1 MLRGI
6 RDRTKLYLV
15 SLGIV
20 ASALLLTL
28 LLKPLLGTTNVPLF
42 YAAVAISAWYGG
54 MEAGLVATLLSTLA
68 IQYFF
73 IPPLHNLGINDLT
86 HVVRLIVF
94 VLVTLIISSLN
105 SELRAAKQRIEKSML
120 KLKASEEQYRLI
132 VDTAYEGIWKYNS
145 EARTE
150 YVNQRLAEMLGYTS
164 EEMLGRQ
171 VFDFMDRDRRVQAE
185 QILQRR
191 KQGIK
196 EQYDFCFRCKDGSE
210 LWAIVTSSPIINQ
223 NGESIGGIAM
233 LTDVTERKQA
243 ELALKESETRFRSIV
258 ESDMIGIAFW
268 ESDGSIKD
276 PNAAFLKII
285 GYREADFIDKKIR
298 WQDLTPAEYFHL
310 DAIALTEIKTN
321 RFCTPF
327 EKEYIRKDGSR
338 VPILIGGGSFKGY
351 TDKGAFFVLD
361 ITKRKLAEK
370 ALRQTESRLNHLV
383 ESNLIG
389 ITFADFN
396 GNVIEANDAW
406 LNILGYTRSEV
417 LSGKINVLEI
427 TPPEYRHL
435 DQEAMAEMKLTKKY
449 SPFEKEYIR
458 KDGSRIPV
466 LVGTAYIPGDERVAI
481 GFLIDLSE
489 RKQIEKA
496 IKQSENRFRTL
507 VEQAPLS
514 IQILA
519 PDGRTIQVNRAW
531 EELWGISI
539 DKIPDYNM
547 LEDQQLVEKGIM
559 PYIKQAFAGEAVQIP
574 PIKYDPNESLPN
586 RTINQDPIRWVSAV
600 AYPVKN
606 EDGSIREI
614 VLIHEDMTAR
624 KWAEDALKEREA
636 ELSLITNTVPV
647 LISYIDA
654 EQRYRFNNQKY
665 QEWLGNSPTEI
676 YGKHIQEVV
685 GVAAYEKVLPYIKTV
700 LSGQQ
705 VSFESEI
712 YYPKLGKRYV
722 SITYVPQFGDNKKV
736 QGFVALISDLTE
748 RKQAEDAIRE
758 SEERFRIMADTA
770 PVLIWMS
777 GLDKLCYYFNKPWLD
792 FTGRTLEEDLGN
804 GWLEIVHPEDLQ
816 RCLDTYTNS
825 FDARQEFQMEYRLK
839 RFDGEYRWLLDK
851 GIPRFLPDGTFIG
864 YIGSCADISD
874 VYNELRLR
882 KLAEA
887 ELQATNKTLQ
897 ALIKACPLAITVFD
911 FNGIVK
917 LWNPAAESIFGWSE
931 QEAIGQFI
939 PPVAEDKQQEFIANL
954 DAIKQGQQFIGLEAR
969 RQTKSGVMIDVAL
982 WAALLQDSQGNLNCM
997 SIIADITKRKQ
1008 LEAERTKLL
1017 ELEQAARIVAVNEA
1031 ARSAAAQQ
1039 RLAFLADASRV
1050 LSSSL
1055 DFKTILSS
1063 IADLVVPRIADF
1075 CFFDA
1080 VTPENKIERVVWRH
1094 ADPTKK
1100 EWFDQVQYHV
1110 PPQEI
1115 RFHPVTSV
1123 LLTGKAQFIPEVS
1136 DAWFQKIAINSEHLD
1151 FLRSLNIRSLITVPI
1166 LAHDRILGTLTF
1178 CVIDQSHRS
1187 YTQDDL
1193 LLAYDL
1199 AHRAALALDNA
1210 NLYSEAQ
1217 GANRMKDEFLAT
1229 LSHEL
1234 RTPLNAMVGWTQLL
1248 RTRTFD
1254 QKTSARA
1261 LETIDRN
1268 TKSLAQLIEDV
1279 LDVSRIITG
1288 KLQLKT
1294 NPIELVPVIE
1304 AAIET
1309 LQAAANAKGITIE
1322 CLLNPTGKVLGDPN
1336 RLQQVAW
1343 NLLSNAVKFTPQGGR
1358 VEVRLEQI
1366 HSHVHIKIIDT
1377 GKGIKS
1383 EFLPYVF
1390 ERFRQAD
1397 NSITRLYGGL
1407 GLGLAIVRHL
1417 VELHG
1422 GTVHAESEGEG
1433 KGATFVVILPAI
1445 AHHHHQVKPQRSKN
1459 EQTLDLSLPT
1469 DNVSFSLLCGLH
1481 ILVVDD
1487 EPDARE
1493 LLIAILG
1500 DYGAEVTAASSA
1512 SEAFELLQK
1521 LQPNVLVSDI
1531 GMPEEDGY
1539 ALIRKIR
1546 ALHPEQGGKIP
1557 AIALTAYAR
1566 TEDRTQAILAGFQ
1579 LHIPKPVNPSELA
1592 TMIANLFNN

>member
-6 RDRTKLYLV
+6 RDRTKHYLI

-20 ASALLLTL
+20 ASALLLTF
-28 LLKPLLGTTNVPLF
+28 LLKPLLGTINFPLF
-42 YAAVAISAWYGG
+42 YWAVAVSAWSGG
-54 MEAGLVATLLSTLA
+54 MEAGLLATLLSTLA

-73 IPPLHNLGINDLT
+73 IAPLPNFAINDLT
-86 HVVRLIVF
+86 HLVRLGVF
-94 VLVTLIISSLN
+94 ILVTLLISSLN
-105 SELRAAKQRIEKSML
+105 WELRAAKQRIEKSLL
-120 KLKASEEQYRLI
+120 KIKASEEQYRLI

-145 EARTE
+145 EAKTE
-150 YVNQRLAEMLGYTS
+150 YVNQRLAEMLGYTP
-164 EEMLGRQ
+164 EEMIGRP
-171 VFDFMDRDRRVQAE
+171 VFDFIDRDQRGQVE

-196 EQYDFCFRCKDGSE
+196 EQYDFCFRCKDNSE
-210 LWAIVTSSPIINQ
+210 LWAIVTSSPIIDQ

-243 ELALKESETRFRSIV
+243 ELALKESEARFRSIV
-258 ESDMIGIAFW
+258 ESNMIGIAFW
-268 ESDGSIKD
+268 ESDGSVKD
-276 PNAAFLKII
+276 PNAAFLNII
-285 GYREADFIDKKIR
+285 GYTQEDVIPNKIS
-298 WQDLTPAEYFHL
+298 WQKLTPPEYSYL
-310 DAIALTEIKTN
+310 DTLALTEIKTN

-338 VPILIGGGSFKGY
+338 VPVLIGGGSFEEC

-370 ALRQTESRLNHLV
+370 ALRESESRLKHLV
-383 ESNLIG
+383 DSNLIG
-389 ITFADFN
+389 IIFADFN

-406 LNILGYTRSEV
+406 LNILGYTREEV
-417 LSGKINVLEI
+417 ISGKINFLEI

-435 DQEAMAEMKLTKKY
+435 DQLAIEEMKLTNKH

-466 LVGTAYIPGDERVAI
+466 LIGTAYIPGDEPVGI

-496 IKQSENRFRTL
+496 REQSETRFRTL

-519 PDGRTIQVNRAW
+519 PDGRTLQVNRAW
-531 EELWGISI
+531 EELWGVTL
-539 DKIPDYNM
+539 DQIPEYNM
-547 LEDQQLVEKGIM
+547 LEDQQLEEKGII
-559 PYIKQAFAGEAVQIP
+559 PYIKQAFAGEAVIIP
-574 PIKYDPNESLPN
+574 PAKYDPNESIPD

-614 VLIHEDMTAR
+614 VVIHEDRTAR
-624 KWAEDALKEREA
+624 KRAEDTLKEREA

-665 QEWLGNSPTEI
+665 QEWFGNSPTEI
-676 YGKHIQEVV
+676 YGKHIREVL
-685 GVAAYEKVLPYIKTV
+685 GVTAYQKFLPYIETV

-705 VSFESEI
+705 VTFEAEI
-712 YYPKLGKRYV
+712 PYQNIGKRYV
-722 SITYVPQFGDNKKV
+722 NAIYIPQFGDNKQVK
-736 QGFVALISDLTE
+736 GFVALVSDITE
-748 RKQAEDAIRE
+748 RKQAEV
-758 SEERFRIMADTA
+758 ERI
-770 PVLIWMS
+770 
-777 GLDKLCYYFNKPWLD
+777 
-792 FTGRTLEEDLGN
+792 
-804 GWLEIVHPEDLQ
+804 
-816 RCLDTYTNS
+816 
-825 FDARQEFQMEYRLK
+825 
-839 RFDGEYRWLLDK
+839 
-851 GIPRFLPDGTFIG
+851 
-864 YIGSCADISD
+864 
-874 VYNELRLR
+874 
-882 KLAEA
+882 
-887 ELQATNKTLQ
+887 
-897 ALIKACPLAITVFD
+897 
-911 FNGIVK
+911 
-917 LWNPAAESIFGWSE
+917 
-931 QEAIGQFI
+931 
-939 PPVAEDKQQEFIANL
+939 
-954 DAIKQGQQFIGLEAR
+954 
-969 RQTKSGVMIDVAL
+969 
-982 WAALLQDSQGNLNCM
+982 
-997 SIIADITKRKQ
+997 
-1008 LEAERTKLL
+1008 KLL

-1031 ARSAAAQQ
+1031 ARSATAQQ
-1039 RLAFLADASRV
+1039 RLAFLAEASRV

-1055 DFKTILSS
+1055 DYKIILST
-1063 IADLVVPRIADF
+1063 IADLVVPSMADF

-1094 ADPTKK
+1094 CDPDQK
-1100 EWFDQVQYHV
+1100 EWFDQVQYYV
-1110 PPQEI
+1110 PPQDI
-1115 RFHPVTSV
+1115 QDHPVNSV
-1123 LLTGKAQFIPEVS
+1123 LLTGKAQFISKVS
-1136 DAWFQKIAINSEHLD
+1136 DDWLQEVAINSEHLN
-1151 FLRSLNIRSLITVPI
+1151 FWRSLNFSSLITVPI
-1166 LAHDRILGTLTF
+1166 IAHDRKLGTLTF
-1178 CVIDQSHRS
+1178 CVTSQSDRS
-1187 YTQDDL
+1187 YTNDDL

-1210 NLYSEAQ
+1210 SLYREAQ
-1217 GANRMKDEFLAT
+1217 EANRMKDEFLAT

-1234 RTPLNAMVGWTQLL
+1234 RTPLNAMLGWTQLL

-1254 QKTSARA
+1254 PQTSARA

-1288 KLQLKT
+1288 KLQL
-1294 NPIELVPVIE
+1294 NIRPIQLVPVIE

-1309 LQAAANAKGITIE
+1309 VQPAANAKDIKIE
-1322 CLLNPTGKVLGDPN
+1322 CLLDFYRGKVLGDPN
-1336 RLQQVAW
+1336 RLQQVVW

-1358 VEVRLEQI
+1358 VEVRLKQI
-1366 HSHVHIKIIDT
+1366 NNDVYIEFIDT
-1377 GKGIKS
+1377 GKGIKN

-1397 NSITRLYGGL
+1397 NSITRSYGGL

-1422 GTVHAESEGEG
+1422 GTVHAESAGEG

-1445 AHHHHQVKPQRSKN
+1445 AHNHNQVKPETSSYNQN
-1459 EQTLDLSLPT
+1459 IDLSPST
-1469 DNVSFSLLCGLH
+1469 DSVSSSLLSDLH
-1481 ILVVDD
+1481 ILIVDD

-1493 LLIAILG
+1493 LLIAILQ
-1500 DYGAEVTAASSA
+1500 DYGAEVTAANSA
-1512 SEAFELLQK
+1512 TEAFELLQK
-1521 LQPNVLVSDI
+1521 LQPNVLISDI
-1531 GMPEEDGY
+1531 GMPNEDGY

-1546 ALHPEQGGKIP
+1546 SLHPEQGGKIP

-1566 TEDRTQAILAGFQ
+1566 SEDRNQAILAGFQ
-1579 LHIPKPVNPSELA
+1579 LHIPKPINPAELA
-1592 TMIANLFNN
+1592 IMISNLLTIIN

>member
-1 MLRGI
+1 MLREIG
-6 RDRTKLYLV
+6 DRTKPYLV
-15 SLGIV
+15 TLGIV
-20 ASALLLTL
+20 AIALLLTL
-28 LLKPLLGTTNVPLF
+28 LLKPLLGTTNLPLF
-42 YAAVAISAWYGG
+42 YAAVAISVWYGG
-54 MEAGLVATLLSTLA
+54 MAAGLLATVLSTLA

-73 IPPLHNLGINDLT
+73 LPPLHHLAVDDFA
-86 HVVRLIVF
+86 HVVRLSVF

-105 SELRAAKQRIEKSML
+105 SELRAAKRRSQKSL
-120 KLKASEEQYRLI
+120 LNFQASEEQYRLI
-132 VDTAYEGIWKYNS
+132 VDTAYEGIWKYNY
-145 EARTE
+145 EAKTE
-150 YVNQRLAEMLGYTS
+150 FVNQRLAEMLGYTS
-164 EEMLGRQ
+164 EEMIGRL
-171 VFDFMDRDRRVQAE
+171 VFDFMDQDRRVQAE
-185 QILQRR
+185 KILQRR

-210 LWAIVTSSPIINQ
+210 LWAIVTSSPIIDQ

-258 ESDMIGIAFW
+258 ESNMIGIAFW

-276 PNAAFLKII
+276 PNAAFLNII
-285 GYREADFIDKKIR
+285 GYTEAEFNHQKIG
-298 WQDLTPAEYFHL
+298 WQQLTPSEYLSF
-310 DAIALTEIKTN
+310 DEIALKEIQEHK
-321 RFCTPF
+321 FCTPF
-327 EKEYIRKDGSR
+327 EKEYFRKDGSR
-338 VPILIGGGSFKGY
+338 VPILIGGGSFKGC

-361 ITKRKLAEK
+361 ISKRQLAET
-370 ALRQTESRLNHLV
+370 ALR
-383 ESNLIG
+383 
-389 ITFADFN
+389 
-396 GNVIEANDAW
+396 
-406 LNILGYTRSEV
+406 
-417 LSGKINVLEI
+417 
-427 TPPEYRHL
+427 
-435 DQEAMAEMKLTKKY
+435 
-449 SPFEKEYIR
+449 
-458 KDGSRIPV
+458 
-466 LVGTAYIPGDERVAI
+466 
-481 GFLIDLSE
+481 
-489 RKQIEKA
+489 
-496 IKQSENRFRTL
+496 QSENRFRTL
-507 VEQAPLS
+507 VEQSPLS
-514 IQILA
+514 IQIIA
-519 PDGRTIQVNRAW
+519 PDGRTLQVNRAW
-531 EELWGISI
+531 EQLWGVGLDQIL
-539 DKIPDYNM
+539 DYNM

-559 PYIKQAFAGEAVQIP
+559 PYIKQAFAGEAVIIP
-574 PIKYDPNESLPN
+574 PVKYDPNESIPD
-586 RTINQDPIRWVSAV
+586 RTINQNPIRWVSAV

-624 KWAEDALKEREA
+624 QRAEETLKQREA

-647 LISYIDA
+647 LIAYVDA

-665 QEWLGNSPTEI
+665 EEWFGKSPTEI
-676 YGKHIQEVV
+676 YGKHIREAI
-685 GVAAYEKVLPYIKTV
+685 GVAAYERIIPYIETV

-705 VSFESEI
+705 VSFENEI
-712 YYPKLGKRYV
+712 YYPKIGNRYV
-722 SITYVPQFGDNKKV
+722 NVTYVPQFGDNKEVK
-736 QGFVALISDLTE
+736 GFVALISDLTE
-748 RKQAEDAIRE
+748 RKQA
-758 SEERFRIMADTA
+758 
-770 PVLIWMS
+770 
-777 GLDKLCYYFNKPWLD
+777 
-792 FTGRTLEEDLGN
+792 
-804 GWLEIVHPEDLQ
+804 Q
-816 RCLDTYTNS
+816 
-825 FDARQEFQMEYRLK
+825 
-839 RFDGEYRWLLDK
+839 
-851 GIPRFLPDGTFIG
+851 
-864 YIGSCADISD
+864 
-874 VYNELRLR
+874 
-882 KLAEA
+882 A
-887 ELQATNKTLQ
+887 ELEATNQTLQ
-897 ALIKACPLAITVFD
+897 ALIKACPLAIMVFD

-917 LWNPAAESIFGWSE
+917 LWNPAAETIFGWSE

-939 PPVAEDKQQEFIANL
+939 PPVAEDKRQEFIANL

-969 RQTKSGVMIDVAL
+969 RQTKSGVIIDVAL

-997 SIIADITKRKQ
+997 SIIADITQRKQ

-1017 ELEQAARIVAVNEA
+1017 ELEQSARIVAVNEA
-1031 ARSAAAQQ
+1031 ARSATAQQ
-1039 RLAFLADASRV
+1039 RLAFLAEASRV

-1055 DFKTILSS
+1055 DYKTILST
-1063 IADLVVPRIADF
+1063 IADLVVPGIADF

-1094 ADPTKK
+1094 ADSNKK
-1100 EWFDQVQYHV
+1100 EWFDQVQYYV
-1110 PPQEI
+1110 PTQDI
-1115 RFHPVTSV
+1115 HFHPVTSV

-1136 DAWFQKIAINSEHLD
+1136 DNLLQKIAINSEHLQ
-1151 FLRSLNIRSLITVPI
+1151 FLRGLNARSLITVPI
-1166 LAHDRILGTLTF
+1166 IAHDRILGTLTF
-1178 CVIDQSHRS
+1178 CVIAQSHRS
-1187 YTQDDL
+1187 YTNDDL

-1217 GANRMKDEFLAT
+1217 QANRMKDEFLAT

-1234 RTPLNAMVGWTQLL
+1234 RTPLNSMLGWTQLL

-1254 QKTSARA
+1254 PKTSARA

-1294 NPIELVPVIE
+1294 HPIELMPVIE

-1309 LQAAANAKGITIE
+1309 VQAAANAKDIKIE
-1322 CLLNPTGKVLGDPN
+1322 CLLNSTGKVLGDPN
-1336 RLQQVAW
+1336 RLQQVVW
-1343 NLLSNAVKFTPQGGR
+1343 NLLSNAVKFTPEGGR
-1358 VEVRLEQI
+1358 VEVRLEKI
-1366 HSHVHIKIIDT
+1366 NHHVHIKVIDT
-1377 GKGIKS
+1377 GKGINS

-1397 NSITRLYGGL
+1397 NSITRSYGGL

-1445 AHHHHQVKPQRSKN
+1445 AHNHNQVTPESSKN
-1459 EQTLDLSLPT
+1459 EQNIDLSPPT
-1469 DNVSFSLLCGLH
+1469 DSVSSSLLSGLH
-1481 ILVVDD
+1481 ILIVDD

-1500 DYGAEVTAASSA
+1500 DNGAEVTAASSA

-1546 ALHPEQGGKIP
+1546 ALHPNQGGKIP

-1566 TEDRTQAILAGFQ
+1566 SEDRTQAILAGFH
-1579 LHIPKPVNPSELA
+1579 LHVSKPVNPTELA
-1592 TMIANLFNN
+1592 TMVANLFNN

>member
-1 MLRGI
+1 MLRVI
-6 RDRTKLYLV
+6 RDRTKPYIV
-15 SLGIV
+15 TLGIV
-20 ASALLLTL
+20 ASALSLTL
-28 LLKPLLGTTNVPLF
+28 LLKPLLGTTNLPLF
-42 YAAVAISAWYGG
+42 YAAVSVSAWYGG
-54 MEAGLVATLLSTLA
+54 MNAGLLATLLSTIA

-73 IPPLHNLGINDLT
+73 IIPLHNFAINDLT
-86 HVVRLIVF
+86 HIVRLGVF
-94 VLVTLIISSLN
+94 VLVTLLISSLN
-105 SELRAAKQRIEKSML
+105 SELRAAKQRIEKSL
-120 KLKASEEQYRLI
+120 IKLKASEEQYRLI

-145 EARTE
+145 DAETE
-150 YVNQRLAEMLGYTS
+150 FVNQRLAEMLGYTS
-164 EEMLGRQ
+164 EEMLGRK
-171 VFDFMDRDRRVQAE
+171 VFDFIDKDKREQVE

-196 EQYDFCFRCKDGSE
+196 EQYDFCFRCKDNSE
-210 LWAIVTSSPIINQ
+210 LWAIVTSSPIIDQ

-243 ELALKESETRFRSIV
+243 EFALKESEARFRSIV

-276 PNAAFLKII
+276 PNAAFLNII

-310 DAIALTEIKTN
+310 DAIALTEIKNN

-338 VPILIGGGSFKGY
+338 VPILIGGCSFNGY

-361 ITKRKLAEK
+361 ITKRRLAEQ
-370 ALRQTESRLNHLV
+370 ALRQSESRLKHLV
-383 ESNLIG
+383 DSNLIG
-389 ITFADFN
+389 IIFADFN
-396 GNVIEANDAW
+396 GNIIEANDAW

-417 LSGKINVLEI
+417 LSGKINFLEI

-435 DQEAMAEMKLTKKY
+435 DLQAIEEMKRTQKHT
-449 SPFEKEYIR
+449 PFEKEYIR

-466 LVGTAYIPGDERVAI
+466 LVGTAYIPGDEGVGI

-496 IKQSENRFRTL
+496 INESENRFRTL
-507 VEQAPLS
+507 IEQSPLS

-519 PDGRTIQVNRAW
+519 SDGRTIKVNRAW
-531 EELWGISI
+531 EKLWGISI
-539 DKIPDYNM
+539 DKIPEYNM

-559 PYIKQAFAGEAVQIP
+559 PYIKQAFAGEAVEIP
-574 PIKYDPNESLPN
+574 AIKYDPNESIPD

-624 KWAEDALKEREA
+624 KRAEDALQEREA
-636 ELSLITNTVPV
+636 ELTLITNAVPV
-647 LISYIDA
+647 LISYIDT

-665 QEWLGNSPTEI
+665 EEWWGNSPTEI
-676 YGKHIQEVV
+676 YGKHIQEVL
-685 GVAAYEKVLPYIKTV
+685 GVAAYERVFPYIKTV

-712 YYPKLGKRYV
+712 YYHKMGKRYV
-722 SITYVPQFGDNKKV
+722 SITYVPQFGHNKEVK
-736 QGFVALISDLTE
+736 GFVALISDLTE

-777 GLDKLCYYFNKPWLD
+777 GLDKLCYYFNQRWLD
-792 FTGRTLEEDLGN
+792 FTGRTLEEELGN
-804 GWLEIVHPEDLQ
+804 GWAEIVHPEDLQ
-816 RCLDTYTNS
+816 RYLDIYTNS
-825 FDARQEFQMEYRLK
+825 FDAHQEFQMEYRLK
-839 RFDGEYRWLLDK
+839 RFDGEYRWVLNK

-887 ELQATNKTLQ
+887 ELQATNQTLQ

-917 LWNPAAESIFGWSE
+917 LWNPAAETIFGWSE

-939 PPVAEDKQQEFIANL
+939 PPVPEHKQQEFIANL

-982 WAALLQDSQGNLNCM
+982 WAALLQDHQGNLNCI

-1039 RLAFLADASRV
+1039 RVAFLAEASRV

-1055 DFKTILSS
+1055 DYKTILSS
-1063 IADLVVPRIADF
+1063 IADLVVPGIADF

-1094 ADPTKK
+1094 ADPNKK
-1100 EWFDQVQYHV
+1100 EWFNQVQYYV
-1110 PPQEI
+1110 PTHDVKA
-1115 RFHPVTSV
+1115 HPVTSV

-1136 DAWFQKIAINSEHLD
+1136 DEWFQKIAINSEHLQ
-1151 FLRSLNIRSLITVPI
+1151 FLRGLNSRSLITVPI
-1166 LAHDRILGTLTF
+1166 IAHDRILGTLTF
-1178 CVIDQSHRS
+1178 CVTPGFERS
-1187 YTQDDL
+1187 YTHDDL
-1193 LLAYDL
+1193 LLADDL

-1210 NLYSEAQ
+1210 SLYTEAQ
-1217 GANRMKDEFLAT
+1217 QANRMKDEFLAT

-1234 RTPLNAMVGWTQLL
+1234 RTPLNAMVGWIQLL

-1254 QKTSARA
+1254 PQTSARA

-1294 NPIELVPVIE
+1294 HPIEIVPVIE

-1309 LQAAANAKGITIE
+1309 VQAAANAKYIKIE
-1322 CLLNPTGKVLGDPN
+1322 CLLNSTEKVLGDPN

-1343 NLLSNAVKFTPQGGR
+1343 NLLSNAVKFTPQNGR

-1366 HSHVHIKIIDT
+1366 NNHVHIKVIDT
-1377 GKGIKS
+1377 GRGIKS

-1397 NSITRLYGGL
+1397 NSITRSYGGL

-1422 GTVHAESEGEG
+1422 GTVHVESEGEG

-1445 AHHHHQVKPQRSKN
+1445 AHNHNQVKPETSTYNQN
-1459 EQTLDLSLPT
+1459 IDLSPPP
-1469 DNVSFSLLCGLH
+1469 DSVSSSLLSGLH

-1500 DYGAEVTAASSA
+1500 DYGAEVTAVSSA
-1512 SEAFELLQK
+1512 REAFELLQK

-1531 GMPEEDGY
+1531 GMPGEDGY
-1539 ALIRKIR
+1539 TLIRKIR

-1566 TEDRTQAILAGFQ
+1566 TEDRNQAILAGFQ
-1579 LHIPKPVNPSELA
+1579 LHISKPVNPTELA
-1592 TMIANLFNN
+1592 TMVANLLIN